1 MSSDPSFF
9 DVIERAA
16 LRLMREAVA
25 SRIDIYRDVKID
37 GMVAQIRVK
46 ITAEWE
52 PEKMPFP
59 MEIER

>member
-1 MSSDPSFF
+1 MSFS

-25 SRIDIYRDVKID
+25 SRIDIYRDVVVD
-37 GMVAQIRVK
+37 GMIARVRVK

-52 PEKMPFP
+52 PVKMPEP
-59 MEIER
+59 YKEKR